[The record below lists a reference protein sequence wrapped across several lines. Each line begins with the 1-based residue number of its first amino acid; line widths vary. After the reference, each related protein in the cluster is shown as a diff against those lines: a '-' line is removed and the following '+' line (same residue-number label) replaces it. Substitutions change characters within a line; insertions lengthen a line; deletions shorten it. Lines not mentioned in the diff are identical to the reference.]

1 MSAKPT
7 VISFLPPPMP
17 YYLECGSTILPPGAQ
32 HPSRHELRMFDWII
46 MVSGTL
52 YIGEEKEEWA
62 LIAGQT
68 LLLRPDLYH
77 YSIKPCEETTEFY
90 WIHFTADGAWEEH
103 AAEEQLIGR
112 AGMEDS
118 GTPPYTIHIPKHG
131 LLPSPIATFEQLS
144 RLVALNTEKQSG
156 AFWEQRKLFN
166 DLLQLMDES
175 QRTRY
180 ASPAFLVAE
189 QTEAFLKQNYR
200 SHVTNAM
207 LGEALHFHP
216 GYIVRCMKEAYRC
229 TPMDYLLFYRVE
241 RAKQLLLSTELA
253 VSTVAE
259 QVGFHQTPYFSA
271 CFRKQTGI
279 TPMQYRK
286 QFVKRSK

>member
-90 WIHFTADGAWEEH
+90 WIHFTAEGAWEEH

-112 AGMEDS
+112 AGMEEA
-118 GTPPYTIHIPKHG
+118 GTLPVSIHIPKHWPDSLANG
-131 LLPSPIATFEQLS
+131 RRSNRWS
-144 RLVALNTEKQSG
+144 RLSQASNTEKRSA
-156 AFWEQRKLFN
+156 AFWNKQKLFH
-166 DLLQLMDES
+166 DI
-175 QRTRY
+175 
-180 ASPAFLVAE
+180 ASA
-189 QTEAFLKQNYR
+189 
-200 SHVTNAM
+200 H
-207 LGEALHFHP
+207 G
-216 GYIVRCMKEAYRC
+216 
-229 TPMDYLLFYRVE
+229 
-241 RAKQLLLSTELA
+241 
-253 VSTVAE
+253 
-259 QVGFHQTPYFSA
+259 
-271 CFRKQTGI
+271 
-279 TPMQYRK
+279 
-286 QFVKRSK
+286 